1 MMYEAGDLL
10 KFSPFE
16 FKNGNQPKPK
26 YFIVLAHI
34 DKKVMM
40 ATLPTSKDHV
50 PADVVVKSGCVDIK
64 ERGVNAYVFS
74 PNDKVTA
81 TFSFP
86 RQTFVYGEQVD
97 EYETKYLDEM
107 DSSVDYLGKIESHV
121 FHDLKDC
128 IKKAQ
133 MLRRKYRNLL

>member
-1 MMYEAGDLL
+1 MYEAGDLL
-10 KFSPFE
+10 KFSPFK

-26 YFIVLAHI
+26 Y
-34 DKKVMM
+34 
-40 ATLPTSKDHV
+40 
-50 PADVVVKSGCVDIK
+50 
-64 ERGVNAYVFS
+64 
-74 PNDKVTA
+74 
-81 TFSFP
+81 FP

-107 DSSVDYLGKIESHV
+107 DSSVENLGKIESQI

-133 MLRRKYRNLL
+133 SLRRKYRNLL

>member
-16 FKNGNQPKPK
+16 FKNGSQAKPK
-26 YFIVLAHI
+26 YFIVLGHI
-34 DKKVMM
+34 DEKVMM

-50 PADVVVKSGCVDIK
+50 PADAVVEHGCVDIK

-74 PNDKVTA
+74 PNYKVTS

-97 EYETKYLDEM
+97 EYERKYLDEM
-107 DSSVDYLGKIESHV
+107 DSSVENLGKIKSQT
-121 FHDLKDC
+121 FLDLKDC

-133 MLRRKYRNLL
+133 MLRRKYRKLL

>member
-50 PADVVVKSGCVDIK
+50 PADVVVKSGCVD
-64 ERGVNAYVFS
+64 RLLQRSVFLVRHSFMVNKWMNTRLS
-74 PNDKVTA
+74 IL
-81 TFSFP
+81 
-86 RQTFVYGEQVD
+86 
-97 EYETKYLDEM
+97 TKWIAVLTIW
-107 DSSVDYLGKIESHV
+107 G
-121 FHDLKDC
+121 
-128 IKKAQ
+128 
-133 MLRRKYRNLL
+133 R